1 MESSPWIC
9 HICNHKGLGESVAC
23 AQCFQVTCPA
33 HLTHKSVF
41 NRETGLY
48 GLQPVCMACSVA
60 GLVH

>member
-23 AQCFQVTCPA
+23 TKCYQVTCSA

-41 NRETGLY
+41 NQESGLY
-48 GLQPVCMACSVA
+48 VLQPICMACSVA
-60 GLVH
+60 QIVH